1 MPSILS
7 RYIFKELI
15 TPFAV
20 SISFLTFIFLMTR
33 IPEIT
38 NMVVNYNTG
47 IASLVMLLI
56 YTIPR
61 FMELTIPLSV
71 MIAVLLTVMRMSNDN
86 EITALKGSG
95 ISLSRL
101 VYPVMVFSALATA
114 LSLSISIWGVPW
126 GRFSFAVTGAE
137 LAKSTFQVALKER
150 QFNNTFDGVMIYVTS
165 MDIKTSEF
173 SDILIEDSRNPNSVN
188 ITVASKGVLVS
199 DGSGYNHT
207 FRLSRGIINQVD
219 IKERVV
225 NTVSFD
231 TYDINFDTYLGEKD
245 REKPQDKEYD
255 EMYLYELWEFIKNSR
270 HDPKK
275 IRSARMELHQKFA
288 IPFSCLALGLL
299 ALPLGISSGPSSK
312 RSSGFGLALSF
323 SLLYYLLLAGAKS
336 VGETAPFSPVIG
348 IWIPDIIMFIA
359 AIYLFSRA
367 TSEKPFIKRYAKKI
381 TL

>member
-165 MDIKTSEF
+165 IDVKSSEF
-173 SDILIEDSRNPNSVN
+173 SDIFIEDSRNPDSIN
-188 ITVASKGVLVS
+188 ITVASKGILVADDAQS
-199 DGSGYNHT
+199 SYT
-207 FRLSRGIINQVD
+207 FRLSDGTINQVD
-219 IKERVV
+219 IEDRSV
-225 NTVSFD
+225 NAVNFD
-231 TYDINFDTYLGEKD
+231 IYDINFDTQFTQKSKQTLGKD
-245 REKPQDKEYD
+245 YD
-255 EMYLYELWEFIKNSR
+255 EMYLYELIHFIKKEKGE
-270 HDPKK
+270 PKE

-336 VGETAPFSPVIG
+336 VGETSSFSPVIG
-348 IWIPDIIMFIA
+348 IWIPDIVMFIA

-367 TSEKPFIKRYAKKI
+367 ASEKPFIKRYTKKI